1 MYIESNKNTEII
13 DQFYTISD
21 SINGVPTIEVENIEI
36 RKEHGDKITMSSNRI
51 KDNFVMVIKEEKSH
65 GDIVYTDMSGVHSFI
80 YDMSFSRIYETK
92 TQYFA
97 LESILEYVFA
107 GSGYTYK
114 VDPNAAFYSLR
125 FENFGDKD
133 RLSLINQICDRW
145 KIEYHVN
152 GNKVYFSNRIGADKN
167 SQLRYKMN
175 INDTQVNLDISKG
188 ATYIRGYFG
197 DKEKGTYKEA
207 EYLHPLASEYG
218 KLHAEPYSNESITQ
232 EKTMNEYMKRKIEET
247 WSLSIKIDV
256 ADIDGK
262 DGEDVSVGDTVW
274 AIDERHDIKM
284 QTRIIE
290 MTKHYDNNDRLI
302 KTVVTLGNKTF
313 ADLIVTQMLDQ
324 TDTTEKI
331 VATNERLEGLKA
343 EFDNGFNAIEQKIVT
358 DIAAVEQQAIDE
370 VNALDEKFAVG
381 LQEHK
386 TSLQA
391 DINASYDAAVAK
403 AEQKAK
409 ILDESISQM
418 VVDNKAATD
427 KVISQLNDSLGDISS
442 LSGTIA
448 DVINQAEIDVG
459 SMQTTVG
466 QHTTSIANINDQLTL
481 TTTKTEKAEKTIT
494 QHAASIKAANNEI
507 SKRVTK
513 TDFDTRTGA
522 IAQIANSAKSTAD
535 TNSQTISTVKGQ
547 ADDWTTWKATNGT
560 NVLQTINEVSQK
572 VWQNDIDT
580 LSFENRNL
588 IVDSASVQMTSNN
601 NSAYP
606 IVNGVSSE
614 GFKTI
619 QRADVTSNPK
629 TLSCYTQ
636 HFFPV
641 HKTGIYTQQIKVRPA
656 ADIYL
661 SLYGGGDD
669 VLCKANEWTT
679 LYRYIPIN
687 TVPVDNK
694 FRVMGLT
701 SNTNDF
707 TTNNPVIEYKE
718 SKVEFGSKA
727 TPYSKAPEDVENR
740 MVEISATADAAKLQ
754 ANSVAQD
761 YVKQSAV
768 VVKSDGVMIGSKK
781 VSGKEMASAIS
792 VTPSNVDIITKV
804 MRITADMQ
812 VAGDIKA
819 LSISAVDADI
829 ARIRTNI
836 LTADSVTSTAIKA
849 DAALINKLNTN
860 SILTKYLIS
869 DTAIINA
876 IKSHSISAVRGDI
889 AWLKSNIITANSI
902 SSTSI
907 KSDLALIDKIFSNSA
922 NVARLTSK
930 SAFIKQIQAIE
941 VVAYRLEARD
951 KQANVNIENGS
962 ITMNRSNGTKMD
974 INIDGI
980 QSFNSGGSLRFSLTP
995 SLVTTSAVGTSISNV
1010 YLACQHESEARV
1022 IDMDDVGKD
1031 GKIGSYRYKPIRA
1044 LALKFGLG
1052 ANGYIGVDGNE
1063 LRIMSDG
1070 LLDGGYKNVRAD
1082 KGYFSTVDAN
1092 NEISGAHFYIRPKRD
1107 GELRVTHNNGGATSY
1122 ANLRSNG
1129 IYAPYIDYNGHI
1141 NGGHLY
1147 LRPSSGNEVRFTMT
1161 GTTNN
1166 WANIRFGSWNAMS
1179 HEKYKYDI
1187 EEWDYEVLDIYRKD
1201 LQLHRYKVGHEKHKM
1216 IHHGIILREDSNKD
1230 QFPVEWRNGDGYE
1243 GTEVLWWNAKAV
1255 QELAFENDE
1264 LRDNVKTLENNQ
1276 VALKNTVSDLE
1287 NRLKILEEKLNE

>member
-331 VATNERLEGLKA
+331 VATNERLEQLKA

-448 DVINQAEIDVG
+448 
-459 SMQTTVG
+459 
-466 QHTTSIANINDQLTL
+466 
-481 TTTKTEKAEKTIT
+481 
-494 QHAASIKAANNEI
+494 
-507 SKRVTK
+507 
-513 TDFDTRTGA
+513 
-522 IAQIANSAKSTAD
+522 
-535 TNSQTISTVKGQ
+535 
-547 ADDWTTWKATNGT
+547 
-560 NVLQTINEVSQK
+560 
-572 VWQNDIDT
+572 
-580 LSFENRNL
+580 
-588 IVDSASVQMTSNN
+588 
-601 NSAYP
+601 
-606 IVNGVSSE
+606 
-614 GFKTI
+614 
-619 QRADVTSNPK
+619 
-629 TLSCYTQ
+629 
-636 HFFPV
+636 
-641 HKTGIYTQQIKVRPA
+641 
-656 ADIYL
+656 
-661 SLYGGGDD
+661 
-669 VLCKANEWTT
+669 
-679 LYRYIPIN
+679 
-687 TVPVDNK
+687 
-694 FRVMGLT
+694 
-701 SNTNDF
+701 
-707 TTNNPVIEYKE
+707 
-718 SKVEFGSKA
+718 
-727 TPYSKAPEDVENR
+727 
-740 MVEISATADAAKLQ
+740 EISATADAAKLQ

-768 VVKSDGVMIGSKK
+768 VVQSDGVIIGSKK

-804 MRITADMQ
+804 MRITADMR

-876 IKSHSISAVRGDI
+876 IKSGSISAVRGDI

-941 VVAYRLEARD
+941 VTAYRLEARD
-951 KQANVNIENGS
+951 KQASVNIENGS
-962 ITMNRSNGTKMD
+962 ITMNRNNGTKMD
-974 INIDGI
+974 ISIDGI

-1010 YLACQHESEARV
+1010 YLACQRESEARV

-1052 ANGYIGVDGNE
+1052 ANGYIGIDGNE

-1092 NEISGAHFYIRPKRD
+1092 NEIGGAHFYIRPKRD

-1129 IYAPYIDYNGHI
+1129 IYAPTIDYNGHI

-1187 EEWDYEVLDIYRKD
+1187 EEWDYKVLDIYKKD

-1264 LRDNVKTLENNQ
+1264 LRDNIKTLENNQ
-1276 VALKNTVSDLE
+1276 IALKNTVSDLE